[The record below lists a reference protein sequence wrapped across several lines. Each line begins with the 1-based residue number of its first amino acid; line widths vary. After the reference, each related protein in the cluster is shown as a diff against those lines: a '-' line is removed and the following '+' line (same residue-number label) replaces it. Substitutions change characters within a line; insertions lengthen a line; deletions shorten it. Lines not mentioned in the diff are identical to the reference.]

1 MAAGPRPNRA
11 ATAVRGVDGA
21 LKPAFTL
28 QKKAG
33 FALLPRL
40 HDCYNSAA
48 KGNATEYEVSR
59 ASRPVTPR
67 ALLLPLCQLAVGAVG
82 AVIASVVVGGNA
94 ALALLAGVAVIAAA
108 QLVFS
113 WRTELRSHNATA
125 HRMFGR
131 LILGTVLKWLV
142 IGAGLAIAMT
152 QGLNPTYVMGGALL
166 AFLAYLI
173 CLPWLLR

>member
-1 MAAGPRPNRA
+1 M
-11 ATAVRGVDGA
+11 
-21 LKPAFTL
+21 
-28 QKKAG
+28 
-33 FALLPRL
+33 
-40 HDCYNSAA
+40 
-48 KGNATEYEVSR
+48 SR

-67 ALLLPLCQLAVGAVG
+67 ALLLPLCQLAAGAVG
-82 AVIASVVVGGNA
+82 AAIIAATLGGSS
-94 ALALLAGVAVIAAA
+94 ALAFMVGAAVIAAA

-113 WRTELRSHNATA
+113 WRTDLRSHAATA

-152 QGLNPTYVMGGALL
+152 QGLNPTYVLGGALL
-166 AFLAYLI
+166 AFLAHLI

>member
-1 MAAGPRPNRA
+1 M
-11 ATAVRGVDGA
+11 
-21 LKPAFTL
+21 
-28 QKKAG
+28 
-33 FALLPRL
+33 
-40 HDCYNSAA
+40 
-48 KGNATEYEVSR
+48 SR

-67 ALLLPLCQLAVGAVG
+67 ALLLPLCQLAAGAAG
-82 AVIASVVVGGNA
+82 AIVLSATVGGSS
-94 ALALLAGVAVIAAA
+94 ALAFMAGVAVIAAA

-113 WRTELRSHNATA
+113 WRTDLRSHSAKA

-166 AFLAYLI
+166 AFLAYLL

>member
-1 MAAGPRPNRA
+1 M
-11 ATAVRGVDGA
+11 
-21 LKPAFTL
+21 
-28 QKKAG
+28 
-33 FALLPRL
+33 
-40 HDCYNSAA
+40 
-48 KGNATEYEVSR
+48 SR
-59 ASRPVTPR
+59 ASRPVTPQ

-82 AVIASVVVGGNA
+82 AAFIAATWGGSS
-94 ALALLAGVAVIAAA
+94 ALAFMAGVAVIAAA

-113 WRTELRSHNATA
+113 WRTELRSHSATA

-152 QGLNPTYVMGGALL
+152 QGLNPTYVLGGALL
-166 AFLAYLI
+166 AFLAHLI